1 MFDLIPFDRR
11 RRRRGDLVERFFGK
25 DLLTDFLANDF
36 FGMDSIIRADIKEN
50 EQEYI
55 VEAEIPGINRD
66 NIEVELRDNNL
77 IITANYNEEINEE
90 KENFIKKERK
100 IGKASRNFYIENVN
114 PEQVTAEYKNG
125 ILKITLPKLK
135 RTSPKGRIIDID

>member
-100 IGKASRNFYIENVN
+100 MGKASRNFYIENVN